1 MVKPNID
8 NVLTVIILRVVFF
21 STVKGAGYCGVAHLR
36 RIEWYKDCVIGA
48 EVDLYVTP
56 FTELNPVAK
65 MTDHTSHRVRVFES
79 YQSVFV

>member
-1 MVKPNID
+1 M
-8 NVLTVIILRVVFF
+8 LTFIIVRVIFF
-21 STVKGAGYCGVAHLR
+21 NTVKGAGYCGVAHLR
-36 RIEWYKDCVIGA
+36 RIKWSEYGSVKRA

-56 FTELNPVAK
+56 FKETNPVAK